1 MVTFTP
7 TRSPRAHQIAALAK
21 AAKRPSFF
29 YMMDM
34 GTGKSKVALD
44 EAMELYCEGKINRIL
59 IVAGKGSY
67 ADWINKHIPENVP
80 ADIPVVP
87 HLWRGG
93 SLEKERRNLNA
104 IMATSDILPVLVMNI
119 EALGASK
126 TAKTVANNFVGV
138 RTLIIVDESSKIRN
152 IDAQRTKEM
161 IKLGQRAAYRRA
173 LTGLAVPKNPL
184 DLWGQF
190 AFLGLERILG
200 NSYFGFRARYCVLK
214 PIFVAGGRTVQ
225 VVDGFRDLN
234 KLQERIEPHVFR
246 VLKSDCLDL
255 PPKIFERVHVP
266 LTDEQHRIYDDLK
279 KKATSEIESGVHMT
293 TSNALARL
301 TAMQRV
307 VLGIARDEAGNLH
320 CLDSNRTDIML
331 DVINEMSGKIV
342 IWAAFRYDVIVIS
355 EALATA
361 YPNRKVVF
369 YHGDV
374 SLKNREIAVSEF
386 QDGDA
391 DFFVGTLDTGSFGI
405 TLTSANNV
413 IYYSNDFDLEFRM
426 QSEDRCHR
434 DGQTKSV
441 TYVDLVA
448 TGTIDEKILDVLQQ
462 KKSVAD
468 LIQGDGFRKMIT

>member
-214 PIFVAGGRTVQ
+214 PIFVAGSRTVQ
-225 VVDGFRDLN
+225 VVDGFRDLD

-320 CLDSNRTDIML
+320 CLDSNRTEIL
-331 DVINEMSGKIV
+331 IDVLNEMNGKVV
-342 IWAAFRYDVIVIS
+342 IWCVYRHDIVVIS
-355 EALATA
+355 GALEKAFPDRRVVTFYGETSLNDREA
-361 YPNRKVVF
+361 
-369 YHGDV
+369 
-374 SLKNREIAVSEF
+374 AVNAF
-386 QDGDA
+386 QFGDA
-391 DFFVGTLDTGSFGI
+391 DYFVATTATGAFGLTLIAAS
-405 TLTSANNV
+405 NV
-413 IYYSNDFDLEFRM
+413 IFYSNAWDLELRA
-426 QSEDRCHR
+426 QAEDRVHR
-434 DGQTKSV
+434 DGQERSIL
-441 TYVDLVA
+441 YVDFICP
-448 TGTIDEKILDVLQQ
+448 GTIDEKILSVLEQ
-462 KKSVAD
+462 KKSVAEMV
-468 LIQGDGFRKMIT
+468 QGDKLKEWFT